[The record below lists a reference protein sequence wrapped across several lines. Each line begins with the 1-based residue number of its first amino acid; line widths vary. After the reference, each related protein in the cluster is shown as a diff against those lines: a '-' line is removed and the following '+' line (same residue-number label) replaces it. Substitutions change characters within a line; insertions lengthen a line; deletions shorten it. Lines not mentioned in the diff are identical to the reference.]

1 MNGLQDGREY
11 KAKVLEGRSAEE
23 TYLVHQIGWNS
34 KFDAWVSGEEL
45 RVKKKGAVGGKKAV
59 KSVVRRS
66 GGVKKVSGKDGKK
79 TTQTKTK
86 PKTKLK
92 AKSAAKNENKEKKTA
107 KKATKTK
114 KVMMMDSLSLPIE
127 DSAKL
132 ATLTTNANVE
142 LTEEE
147 KEERRVRFALAP
159 TLKKAMLRDYEESRG
174 TDPRAYVEPS
184 VSVKDILDRFVA
196 EASKKSAIN
205 APRIASLA
213 RDVERYFDATL
224 ESYLLYKDEW
234 HTPSFPKP
242 SVAYGV
248 THLLRLLS
256 RIPDMIPPESFLDVK
271 RVKFVNAKLGDL
283 AKFIAARAES
293 LGVSPEPVDASVAV
307 EV

>member
-1 MNGLQDGREY
+1 M
-11 KAKVLEGRSAEE
+11 LEGRSAEE

-45 RVKKKGAVGGKKAV
+45 RVTKKGAVRGKKVV

-79 TTQTKTK
+79 TTKLKTK
-86 PKTKLK
+86 PK

-256 RIPDMIPPESFLDVK
+256 RIPDMIPPESFPDVK
-271 RVKFVNAKLGDL
+271 RVKFINAKLGDL

>member
-1 MNGLQDGREY
+1 VRGLQDGREY
-11 KAKVLEGRSAEE
+11 KAKVLEGPSAEE

-45 RVKKKGAVGGKKAV
+45 RVKKKGAVGGKKVV

-79 TTQTKTK
+79 MTK
-86 PKTKLK
+86 PKTQPK
-92 AKSAAKNENKEKKTA
+92 AKSAAKSAAKKENKEKKTA
-107 KKATKTK
+107 K

-147 KEERRVRFALAP
+147 KEERRVRFALSP

-174 TDPRAYVEPS
+174 TDPRAYVKPS

-256 RIPDMIPPESFLDVK
+256 RIPDMIPPESFPDVK

-283 AKFIAARAES
+283 AKFIAAEAES
-293 LGVSPEPVDASVAV
+293 LGVSLEPVDASVAV
-307 EV
+307 DV

>member
-1 MNGLQDGREY
+1 M
-11 KAKVLEGRSAEE
+11 LEGRSAEE

-45 RVKKKGAVGGKKAV
+45 RATKKGAVRGKKVMKA
-59 KSVVRRS
+59 VVRRS

-79 TTQTKTK
+79 TTQPKTK
-86 PKTKLK
+86 PK

-107 KKATKTK
+107 KKTTKTK

-174 TDPRAYVEPS
+174 TDPRAYVKPS

-256 RIPDMIPPESFLDVK
+256 RIPDMIPPESFPDVT

-293 LGVSPEPVDASVAV
+293 LGVSLEPVDASVAV

>member
-1 MNGLQDGREY
+1 
-11 KAKVLEGRSAEE
+11 
-23 TYLVHQIGWNS
+23 
-34 KFDAWVSGEEL
+34 
-45 RVKKKGAVGGKKAV
+45 VKT
-59 KSVVRRS
+59 
-66 GGVKKVSGKDGKK
+66 VSGKDGKK
-79 TTQTKTK
+79 MTK
-86 PKTKLK
+86 PKTQPK
-92 AKSAAKNENKEKKTA
+92 AKSAAKSAAKKENKEKKTA
-107 KKATKTK
+107 K

-147 KEERRVRFALAP
+147 KEERRVRFALSP

-174 TDPRAYVEPS
+174 TDPRAYVKPS

-256 RIPDMIPPESFLDVK
+256 RIPDMIPPESFPDVK

-283 AKFIAARAES
+283 AKFIAAEAES
-293 LGVSPEPVDASVAV
+293 LGVSLEPVDASVAV
-307 EV
+307 DV

>member
-1 MNGLQDGREY
+1 MLD
-11 KAKVLEGRSAEE
+11 GRSAEE

-34 KFDAWVSGEEL
+34 KFDAWVSGKEL
-45 RVKKKGAVGGKKAV
+45 RVKKKVRTVGGEKAV
-59 KSVVRRS
+59 KSVVR
-66 GGVKKVSGKDGKK
+66 GGKGVKKVSREDGKR
-79 TTQTKTK
+79 TTKTA
-86 PKTKLK
+86 PRTKQTG
-92 AKSAAKNENKEKKTA
+92 NKEKKPA
-107 KKATKTK
+107 KKTTK
-114 KVMMMDSLSLPIE
+114 KEKVMMDSLSLPVE

-132 ATLTTNANVE
+132 AALTTTANVE

-147 KEERRVRFALAP
+147 KEERRVRFTLAP
-159 TLKKAMLRDYEESRG
+159 ALKKAMLRDYEESRG
-174 TDPRAYVEPS
+174 TDPRAYIEPS

-196 EASKKSAIN
+196 EVSKKSAIN

-242 SVAYGV
+242 SVAYGA

-256 RIPDMIPPESFLDVK
+256 RIHEMIPPESFPDVK
-271 RVKFVNAKLGDL
+271 LAKFVSAKLGEL
-283 AKFIAARAES
+283 AKFIAAEAAS
-293 LGVSPEPVDASVAV
+293 LGVSLERVDAPVAV

>member
-1 MNGLQDGREY
+1 MRGLQDGREY
-11 KAKVLEGRSAEE
+11 KAKVLEGPSAEE

-45 RVKKKGAVGGKKAV
+45 RVKKKGAVGGKKVV

-79 TTQTKTK
+79 MTK
-86 PKTKLK
+86 PKTQPK
-92 AKSAAKNENKEKKTA
+92 AKSAAKSAAKKENKEKKTA
-107 KKATKTK
+107 K

-147 KEERRVRFALAP
+147 KEERRVRFALSP

-174 TDPRAYVEPS
+174 TDPRAYVKPS

-256 RIPDMIPPESFLDVK
+256 RIPDMIPPESFPDVK

-283 AKFIAARAES
+283 AKFIAAEAES
-293 LGVSPEPVDASVAV
+293 LGVSLEPVDASVAV
-307 EV
+307 DV

>member
-1 MNGLQDGREY
+1 MRGLQDGREY
-11 KAKVLEGRSAEE
+11 KAKVLEGPSAEE

-45 RVKKKGAVGGKKAV
+45 RVKKKGAVGGKKVV

-79 TTQTKTK
+79 MTQ
-86 PKTKLK
+86 PKTQPK
-92 AKSAAKNENKEKKTA
+92 AKSAAKSAAKKENKEKKTA
-107 KKATKTK
+107 K

-147 KEERRVRFALAP
+147 KEERRVRFALSP

-174 TDPRAYVEPS
+174 TDPRAYVKPS

-256 RIPDMIPPESFLDVK
+256 RIPDMIPPESFPDVK

-283 AKFIAARAES
+283 AKFIAAEAES
-293 LGVSPEPVDASVAV
+293 LGVSLEPVDASVAV
-307 EV
+307 DV

>member
-1 MNGLQDGREY
+1 MRGLQDGREY
-11 KAKVLEGRSAEE
+11 KAKVLEGPSAEE

-45 RVKKKGAVGGKKAV
+45 RVKKKGAVGGKKVV

-79 TTQTKTK
+79 MTK
-86 PKTKLK
+86 PKMQPK
-92 AKSAAKNENKEKKTA
+92 AKSAAKSAAKKENKEKKTA
-107 KKATKTK
+107 K

-147 KEERRVRFALAP
+147 KEERRVRFALSP

-174 TDPRAYVEPS
+174 TDPRAYVKPS

-256 RIPDMIPPESFLDVK
+256 RIPDMIPPESFPDVK

-283 AKFIAARAES
+283 AKFIAAEAES
-293 LGVSPEPVDASVAV
+293 LGVSLEPVDASVAV
-307 EV
+307 DV

>member
-1 MNGLQDGREY
+1 
-11 KAKVLEGRSAEE
+11 
-23 TYLVHQIGWNS
+23 VHQIGWNS

-45 RVKKKGAVGGKKAV
+45 RVKKKGTVRGEKVMKA
-59 KSVVRRS
+59 VVRRS

-79 TTQTKTK
+79 TMKPKTK
-86 PKTKLK
+86 PK
-92 AKSAAKNENKEKKTA
+92 AKSAVKNEHKEKKTA

-114 KVMMMDSLSLPIE
+114 KVMMDSLSLPIE

-132 ATLTTNANVE
+132 ATLTTLTTNANVE

-256 RIPDMIPPESFLDVK
+256 RIPDMIPPESFPDVT
-271 RVKFVNAKLGDL
+271 RVKFVNAKLGEL

>member
-1 MNGLQDGREY
+1 MHGLQDGREY
-11 KAKVLEGRSAEE
+11 KAKVLEGPSAEE
-23 TYLVHQIGWNS
+23 AYLVHQIGWNS

-45 RVKKKGAVGGKKAV
+45 RVKKKGAVEGKKVV
-59 KSVVRRS
+59 KSVVRRF

-79 TTQTKTK
+79 MTK
-86 PKTKLK
+86 PKTQPKP
-92 AKSAAKNENKEKKTA
+92 KSATKNENKEKKTA
-107 KKATKTK
+107 KKAIKTK
-114 KVMMMDSLSLPIE
+114 KVMMTDSLSLPIE
-127 DSAKL
+127 DRAKL
-132 ATLTTNANVE
+132 ATLTTNAKVE

-196 EASKKSAIN
+196 EASKKSVIN

-213 RDVERYFDATL
+213 RDIERYFDATL

-256 RIPDMIPPESFLDVK
+256 RIPDMIPPESFPDVK

-283 AKFIAARAES
+283 AKFIDAEAES
-293 LGVSPEPVDASVAV
+293 LGVSLEPVDASVAV